1 MLKTNLS
8 LRKDLLL
15 RNKNHENVKIL
26 NGYWLK
32 TYTVF
37 FGVFFMKRLYMFSI
51 SIHLIS
57 LPFLGIYCEAISLF
71 WDGSRWRARRYITF
85 WYCLTNK
92 NCVNKNNSV
101 LIKFIPIN
109 ILKSGMRKK
118 RFSERQINKFNS
130 SWEGDPRIYENS
142 IFPAYNPEKKI
153 TPWSL

>member
-15 RNKNHENVKIL
+15 RNKNHKKVKIL

-37 FGVFFMKRLYMFSI
+37 FGVFFYEKTVYVFNQYPFNIFTFSW
-51 SIHLIS
+51 
-57 LPFLGIYCEAISLF
+57 FLLRSNKSFL
-71 WDGSRWRARRYITF
+71 RRRARRFITF
-85 WYCLTNK
+85 WYCLRNK
-92 NCVNKNNSV
+92 NCINKNNSV
-101 LIKFIPIN
+101 LIKFIPII

-142 IFPAYNPEKKI
+142 IFPAYNPEKNK
-153 TPWSL
+153 